1 MAMGSLLILAVVA
14 LTSAGAYIFGL
25 ARLRSSRSGLWGAL
39 GKTCECLGLTLVF
52 CVLNLA
58 VAMCA
63 ILAMRSLSGHFVSL
77 YIASDTT
84 FFMLSLL
91 QALTFQAWREGS
103 RQRPMSE
110 ARDRELLHREP

>member
-1 MAMGSLLILAVVA
+1 MEALFILVVA
-14 LTSAGAYIFGL
+14 GLTSAGGYVFGV
-25 ARLRSSRSGLWGAL
+25 ARLRFSKSGLWLAF

-58 VAMCA
+58 VATVA
-63 ILAMRSLSGHFVSL
+63 ILAMRSLSGQFVSL

-84 FFMLSLL
+84 FLMLSLL

-103 RQRPMSE
+103 RQRHISE
-110 ARDRELLHREP
+110 S